1 MGKYYLLN
9 KNAPCGFEEVTEEEY
24 LAVVG
29 FPPVK
34 DYAAKVYHGEMS
46 IEDVPEEH
54 REKTQAVVEAK
65 IARLGAYQ
73 IPDAQALHIITG
85 GNAE

>member
-1 MGKYYLLN
+1 MTHYYLLN
-9 KNAPCGFEEVTEEEY
+9 RNAPRGFEEIAEEEY

-29 FPPVK
+29 LSPVRE
-34 DYAAKVYHGEMS
+34 YAEKVYRGRMS
-46 IEDVPEEH
+46 IADVPEEH
-54 REKTQAVVEAK
+54 REKTQAVVDAR

-73 IPDAQALHIITG
+73 IPDAQALDIITG

>member
-9 KNAPCGFEEVTEEEY
+9 KNAPCGFEEITEEEY
-24 LAVVG
+24 IAVVG
-29 FPPVK
+29 LPPVK
-34 DYAAKVYHGEMS
+34 DYAFKVYRGKMS

-54 REKTQAVVEAK
+54 REATQAVVDAK
-65 IARLGAYQ
+65 IARLGVYE

-85 GNAE
+85 GEAE